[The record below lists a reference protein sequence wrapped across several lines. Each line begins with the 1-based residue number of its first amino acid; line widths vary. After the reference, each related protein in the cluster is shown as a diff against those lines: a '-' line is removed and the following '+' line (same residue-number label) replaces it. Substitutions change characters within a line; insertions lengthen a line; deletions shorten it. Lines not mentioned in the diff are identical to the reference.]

1 MLLDGHSWGAIARL
15 GRLCERDSGVGV
27 LHWRA
32 VYRRGVV
39 CLWVFLERAFLI
51 WLALSIWCSHFR
63 WLALFFYP
71 LASSASRAT
80 VSSVPQGRN
89 RDSETRVEQLQPMWS
104 GVRPPSQC
112 SRCGTRRPNS
122 SARRPG
128 FGLAMIFKL
137 AEAAEKSWRRLNG
150 HNQLPKIILGIKF
163 TDGIEVV
170 RSQTQI
176 AAA

>member
-1 MLLDGHSWGAIARL
+1 MLFPQIPDFEAPAQSGLSFAPLLLNGHSWEAIARL

-71 LASSASRAT
+71 LASSASRA
-80 VSSVPQGRN
+80 VY
-89 RDSETRVEQLQPMWS
+89 
-104 GVRPPSQC
+104 
-112 SRCGTRRPNS
+112 
-122 SARRPG
+122 
-128 FGLAMIFKL
+128 
-137 AEAAEKSWRRLNG
+137 AAAVLDLLNG
-150 HNQLPKIILGIKF
+150 QNQQ
-163 TDGIEVV
+163 E
-170 RSQTQI
+170 R
-176 AAA
+176 